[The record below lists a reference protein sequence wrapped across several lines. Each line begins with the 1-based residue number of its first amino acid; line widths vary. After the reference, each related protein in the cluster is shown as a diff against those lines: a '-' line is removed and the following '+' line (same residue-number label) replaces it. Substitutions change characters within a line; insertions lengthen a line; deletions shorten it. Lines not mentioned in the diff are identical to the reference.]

1 MCGIFAY
8 LGTDIDLKTL
18 LEFFIKI
25 YHRGPDNSNFL
36 SIRNDLYFGF
46 HRLRINGLDLK
57 SNQPF
62 HLKGC
67 YLICNG
73 EIYNFEKLRE
83 SYPEYYSSSDCEI
96 IIHLYRR
103 HGIERTLQMLDG
115 VFAFIL
121 FDEVKNVVYA
131 ARDPIGIRPLFLGNT
146 DNGIAFASEAKAIT
160 FCNDYKQFTP
170 GSWWCSSKPNE
181 INSYYSFD
189 YKVLPVLGEEDVLKN
204 IRNLFTQAVKKRLM
218 SEREV
223 GCLLS
228 GGLDSTLVT
237 ALVANNYEKGKLR
250 TYSIGMEGSVDLYW
264 ARRAAEYLETE
275 HHEVCFTEEQFLEGI
290 EKTIYQIESYCTTSV
305 RASVGNYLI
314 SLYIKENT
322 PDVVIYCGDVS
333 DEIFG
338 SYRGFMKA
346 PNNEEFRKANNKIV
360 EDVHLY
366 DVLRSDRSISGAG
379 LEARVPFADKDFL
392 NYVMSLPPEYKMFN
406 HEKMEKYYL
415 RKAFDGYLPD
425 ELLWRRKEAFSDG
438 VSSEKRSWFEIIKEF
453 VESKISD
460 EEYEEL
466 VEKYDNPKP
475 YDKESLYYRMI
486 YEKYYG
492 DKELV
497 PYYWRH
503 PFCKIKDPSA
513 RLLDCY

>member
-1 MCGIFAY
+1 MCGIFAFI
-8 LGTDIDLKTL
+8 GNDIDLKTL
-18 LEFFIKI
+18 LKYFIKI

-36 SIRNDLYFGF
+36 SIKEDLYFGF
-46 HRLRINGLDLK
+46 HRLKINGLDMK

-62 HLKGC
+62 HIKGC

-73 EIYNFEKLRE
+73 EIYNFEKLRK
-83 SYPEYYSSSDCEI
+83 SYPEYETSSDCEI
-96 IIHLYRR
+96 IIHLYRK
-103 HGIERTLQMLDG
+103 HGMENTIRMLDG
-115 VFAFIL
+115 VFAFML
-121 FDEVKNVVYA
+121 YDEVKNVVYA
-131 ARDPIGIRPLFLGNT
+131 SRDPIGIRPLFYGYT
-146 DNGIAFASEAKAIT
+146 EDGMVFASEAKAIT
-160 FCNDYKQFTP
+160 FSYDYKQFPP
-170 GSWWCSSKPNE
+170 GTWWCSNE
-181 INSYYSFD
+181 PTKFNKYYDFNYELFPVRNEKEVIFRIKNLLIN
-189 YKVLPVLGEEDVLKN
+189 
-204 IRNLFTQAVKKRLM
+204 AVHKRLM

-237 ALVANNYEKGKLR
+237 ALVARNYEPGKLR

-264 ARRAAEYLETE
+264 ARKAAEYLGTV
-275 HHEVCFTEEQFLEGI
+275 HHEICLTEKQFLDAI

-346 PNNEEFRKANNKIV
+346 PSKEEFIKANNKIV
-360 EDVHLY
+360 EDVHLF

-406 HEKMEKYYL
+406 SDKMEKYYL

-425 ELLWRRKEAFSDG
+425 DLLWRRKEAFSDG
-438 VSSEKRSWFEIIKEF
+438 VSSDKRSWFEVIKEY
-453 VESKISD
+453 VDSQISD
-460 EEYEEL
+460 EDYKRL
-466 VEKYDNPKP
+466 VEMYDEPKP
-475 YDKESLYYRMI
+475 YDKESLYYRII
-486 YEKYYG
+486 YEKYFG
-492 DKELV
+492 NTKLV

-503 PFCKIKDPSA
+503 PFCNIKDPSA

>member
-1 MCGIFAY
+1 MCGIFAF
-8 LGTDIDLKTL
+8 LGNDVDLKTL
-18 LEFFIKI
+18 LKYFIKI

-36 SIRNDLYFGF
+36 TIKDDLYFGF
-46 HRLRINGLDLK
+46 HRLRINGLDMK

-62 HLKGC
+62 HIKAC

-73 EIYNFEKLRE
+73 EIYNFEELRK
-83 SYPEYYSSSDCEI
+83 SYPEYETSSDCEI

-103 HGIERTLQMLDG
+103 HGIEKTLKMLDG
-115 VFAFIL
+115 VFAFML
-121 FDEVKNVVYA
+121 YDEINNIIYA
-131 ARDPIGIRPLFLGNT
+131 ARDPIGIRPLFYGYT
-146 DNGIAFASEAKAIT
+146 EDGMAFASEAKAIT
-160 FCNDYKQFTP
+160 FSNDYKQFPP
-170 GSWWCSSKPNE
+170 GSWWSSKSPLNF
-181 INSYYSFD
+181 NKYYSFD
-189 YKVLPVLGEEDVLKN
+189 YKVIPVESEKQVLRK
-204 IRNLFTQAVKKRLM
+204 INLLLRTAVHKRLM
-218 SEREV
+218 SERDV

-237 ALVANNYEKGKLR
+237 ALVARHYKPGKLK

-264 ARRAAEYLETE
+264 ARKAAEYLDTE
-275 HHEVCFTEEQFLEGI
+275 HHEICLTEKQFLDAI

-305 RASVGNYLI
+305 RASVGNYLV

-346 PNNEEFRKANNKIV
+346 PSDDAFREANNKIV
-360 EDVHLY
+360 EDVHLF

-392 NYVMSLPPEYKMFN
+392 NYIMSLPPEFKMFN
-406 HEKMEKYYL
+406 SDKMEKYYL
-415 RKAFDGYLPD
+415 RKAFEGYLP
-425 ELLWRRKEAFSDG
+425 EPLLWRRKEAFSDG
-438 VSSEKRSWFEIIKEF
+438 VSSKKRSWFEVIKEF
-453 VESKISD
+453 VDREISD
-460 EEYEEL
+460 EDYERL
-466 VEKYDNPKP
+466 VEMYDDPKP
-475 YDKESLYYRMI
+475 YDKESLYYRVI
-486 YEKYYG
+486 YEKYFG
-492 DKELV
+492 NTKLV

-503 PFCKIKDPSA
+503 PFCNIKDPSA